1 MENPIVEIGFDVFP
15 KRHTCDGEDIS
26 PEIHISRLASP
37 YFAIILTDP
46 GAKVDHWLIWNI
58 PATDLIPEG
67 IPGMPDVSS
76 PISARQ
82 GKNDLGKIGYSGP
95 CLPEGAAHE
104 YYFNLYGT
112 DAPLDLPGGA
122 SGAELKE
129 ALKGHTIQ
137 YSGSTV
143 AGYRR
148 EVPEL
153 RAR

>member
-1 MENPIVEIGFDVFP
+1 MENPIVKIGFNVFP
-15 KRHTCDGEDIS
+15 TRHTCDGEDIS
-26 PEIHISRLASP
+26 PEIHISRLESP

-58 PATDLIPEG
+58 KATDVIPEG
-67 IPGMPDVSS
+67 IPGKIEVSS
-76 PISARQ
+76 PISALQ
-82 GKNDLGKIGYSGP
+82 GMNDLGAIGYSGP

-122 SGAELKE
+122 TGAELRE

-137 YSGSTV
+137 YSGMAV
-143 AGYRR
+143 AGYSRKVQ
-148 EVPEL
+148 EIK
-153 RAR
+153 AR